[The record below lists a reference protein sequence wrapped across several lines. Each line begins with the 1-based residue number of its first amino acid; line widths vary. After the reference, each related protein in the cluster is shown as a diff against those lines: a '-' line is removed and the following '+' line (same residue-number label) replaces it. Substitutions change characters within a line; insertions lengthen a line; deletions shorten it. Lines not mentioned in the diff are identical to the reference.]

1 MTRIE
6 FDPITVGEKEFGWWK
21 AHFEGNKEQM
31 LRSLLEHNMLLF
43 GLNQDEAREALL
55 VLAESTR
62 YHDSHDWPKAT
73 ETVRNYYRIIKGKT
87 GLNFDPQKAA
97 ELEVGWWKTHDE
109 LEGNPDKSE
118 LAKNFAELYA
128 EIFSLEPEQ
137 LKVAGEIKAQATLEH
152 DLAESPKTSLEEL
165 EAHWQKTRELLVKFY
180 QELQEAISSK

>member
-73 ETVRNYYRIIKGKT
+73 EAVRNYYCIIKGKT

-152 DLAESPKTSLEEL
+152 DLAEDKSTSEQQAEV
-165 EAHWQKTRELLVKFY
+165 HWQAAEKLLVDFY
-180 QELQEAISSK
+180 KELKKVLAH

>member
-6 FDPITVGEKEFGWWK
+6 FDPITLGEKEFGWWK

-73 ETVRNYYRIIKGKT
+73 EAVRNYYRIIKGKT

-97 ELEVGWWKTHDE
+97 ELEVGWWQIHDE
-109 LEGNPDKSE
+109 LEGTPDKSR
-118 LAKNFAELYA
+118 LAEKFSELYA

-152 DLAESPKTSLEEL
+152 DLAEDKSTSEPQTEV
-165 EAHWQKTRELLVKFY
+165 HWQATEKLLIDFY
-180 QELQEAISSK
+180 QELKKVLAH